1 MNATT
6 EFGEEPKRELPVHI
20 DFICMSA
27 VRVDCGLFFY
37 KLSEKNKDDHE
48 RYADQSP
55 GFC

>member
-6 EFGEEPKRELPVHI
+6 ESGEEPKRELPVHI